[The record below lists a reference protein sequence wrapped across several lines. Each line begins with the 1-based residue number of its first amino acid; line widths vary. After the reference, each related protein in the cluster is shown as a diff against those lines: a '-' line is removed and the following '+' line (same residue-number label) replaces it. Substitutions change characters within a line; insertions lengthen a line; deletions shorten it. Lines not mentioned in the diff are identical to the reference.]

1 LTGSGPASPAGD
13 ALFPG
18 FRRARIR
25 TRETE
30 IHAVVGGEGPPVL
43 LLHGY
48 PQTHAC
54 WHRVAPGLATRFTVV
69 CPDLRGYGESARP
82 AADAAHRAY
91 SKRAMATDQR
101 ETMAELGFQRFAVV
115 GHDRGGRVAYRLAL
129 DHPER
134 VTRLAVLDIVPTL
147 ETWARMDRFAGL
159 ATYHWFFLAQPA
171 GFPER
176 LIGADPDYFLQW
188 TLESWAGRP
197 DAFDPRAL
205 AEYRRAFRDPGMI
218 HATCE
223 DYRAGATVDVEDDA
237 ADRGRR
243 RISCPVLALW
253 GERQPGGRAWDPVAV
268 WRDWSSDVRGQA
280 VPGGHFL
287 AEEAPA
293 ETLAALEP
301 FLAA

>member
-1 LTGSGPASPAGD
+1 LTATGPASPAGE

-18 FRRARIR
+18 FRSARIR
-25 TRETE
+25 ARETE
-30 IHAVVGGEGPPVL
+30 IHVVVGGQGPPVL

-54 WHRVAPGLATRFTVV
+54 WHRIAPALAARFTVV
-69 CPDLRGYGESARP
+69 CPDLRGYGESGRP
-82 AADAAHRAY
+82 PSDPAHRAY
-91 SKRAMATDQR
+91 SKRVMARDQV
-101 ETMAELGFQRFAVV
+101 ETMAELDFQRFAVV

-134 VTRLAVLDIVPTL
+134 VTRLAILDIVPTF
-147 ETWARMDRFAGL
+147 ETWAAMDRHAGL

-176 LIGADPDYFLQW
+176 LIGADPDYFLRW

-197 DAFDPRAL
+197 DAFNARAL
-205 AEYRRAFRDPGMI
+205 AEYRRAFRDPEMI
-218 HATCE
+218 RATCE
-223 DYRAGATVDVEDDA
+223 DYRAGASVDVEDDA
-237 ADRGRR
+237 GDRGRR
-243 RISCPVLALW
+243 RIDCPVLALW
-253 GERQPGGRAWDPVAV
+253 AERQPGAIPWDPVAV
-268 WRDWSSDVRGQA
+268 WREWAGDVRGQA
-280 VPGGHFL
+280 VPGGHFM

-301 FLAA
+301 FLAP